1 MGWVARGVRSLRE
14 GGRAGI
20 SYPQLGWVIH
30 RFARRAASVGPGQY
44 DPGMTTARH
53 APALHPEAT
62 PDPASTAVGAGAQR
76 PRVLPAASP
85 DELAGL
91 LPDGNVCV
99 LGAPGSGKT
108 ALLEAVLLRLHG
120 ANGDGPGVLIVPSR
134 QAASASTDRLLA
146 GMRGDAA
153 GGLGAIT
160 WQQLARQLVTTYA
173 DLLGYRGE
181 PRILSGAEQWALVR
195 ALLTEGD
202 ADGWGP
208 MAPLVPTRG
217 FADELADFV
226 LACERRLLG
235 AEELLARAATEGVE
249 SWRYAAAFLARY
261 ADRLARD
268 DALDHAGLVMRAGDL
283 LEASTEILA
292 ATSARVGTLLV
303 DEAQELDP
311 AQLRL
316 VRLLA
321 AGGVRVV
328 LAGDPAGA
336 VEAYRGAVPGALPDH
351 AQAIGAT
358 TVLLPGSRRLG
369 PHGLEAVRRLRELDR
384 STGGQAR
391 LLAGSEPSASWRE
404 QDRTGA
410 ADGAALAVVHAGSR
424 TEEAEVVAALLR
436 RAHQRDGVPY
446 RRMAV
451 LLTHRSQAGPVRHAL
466 ERFDV
471 PYRAGAGD
479 GSMLDEPVVA
489 RALDLFR
496 LALEPNRA
504 DELLPGLLTSVL
516 GGLDPHELRSLR
528 RAAVIA
534 DQPLSALIEG
544 PMFNP
549 PEPGVDPPATPSSV
563 PARPTA
569 RDATATAAAADP
581 SEGTTEPGDAT
592 GGTKRLEVVSSRTR
606 RRVAVLQALRRR
618 AEAWVRLEAD
628 RCFWELWRAAPGFR
642 RLVHQVE
649 VDPGDAAAG
658 RQLDALTGLSR
669 ALTTFVDV
677 RPGATIGAWLDLA
690 DRAQP
695 SAEPWP
701 LAGAGV
707 TDAVSVLGLGAAKG
721 LDVDVA
727 VVMGCLEGTLPR
739 STWPDGPL
747 ATWRLDAGPAPLER
761 ARAWIDAERRR
772 FVLAASRASK
782 RTVFT
787 WSLADGHGEPSRFL
801 AELGLPVRPELAA
814 PAEAAAGSDLGSRP
828 DALGFDGDP
837 VPCTLDQVAGTLR
850 RALAGQERPRAER
863 LAAATSLARMP
874 GVEPPAWWWER
885 DWTVDPEPIAPE
897 RRLRTSYTRI
907 SVYEECHLR
916 YFYASVAGLDDRA
929 TYRMVFGK
937 LMHTIFELA
946 ATGAIGGDPDA
957 LKAAFRER
965 FDPTWFPSRAV
976 AAQYWRDGLTM
987 LRYWYEGEAELARA
1001 ALAIEVGFDIDV
1013 GGHAVRGRID
1023 RVDRAEDGEGII
1035 LLDYKTARSIPS
1047 EAEAARSLQ
1056 LAIYY
1061 LAALRDPELA
1071 AFGPPVE
1078 MQLVYPA
1085 EQRGRRFR
1093 RVAQRPDDDHA
1104 ERVERRLLPLL
1115 EGAAAERFEPDPHAD
1130 CRFCAFKTICPLWP
1144 QGEEFLAPAAEGA
1157 DAAAA
1162 TTAATQERG

>member
-1 MGWVARGVRSLRE
+1 
-14 GGRAGI
+14 
-20 SYPQLGWVIH
+20 
-30 RFARRAASVGPGQY
+30 
-44 DPGMTTARH
+44 MTTAHH
-53 APALHPEAT
+53 ASALQSEAA
-62 PDPASTAVGAGAQR
+62 PDPASTAVGVGAQR
-76 PRVLPAASP
+76 PRVLPSASP
-85 DELAGL
+85 DELVGL

-160 WQQLARQLVTTYA
+160 WQQLAQQLVTTYA
-173 DLLGYRGE
+173 DLLGYQGE

-226 LACERRLLG
+226 LACERHLLG
-235 AEELLARAATEGVE
+235 AEELLARATTDGVE

-303 DEAQELDP
+303 DESQELDP

-351 AQAIGAT
+351 AHAIGAT

-369 PHGLEAVRRLRELDR
+369 RRGLEAVRRLRELDR

-391 LLAGSEPSASWRE
+391 LLTSSEPSASRRE
-404 QDRTGA
+404 QGQAGA

-516 GGLDPHELRSLR
+516 GGLGPHELRSLR

-534 DQPLSALIEG
+534 DQPLSALVDG

-549 PEPGVDPPATPSSV
+549 ADPGVTPPAPPNSAPADSSSPATSSSPTSPAASSPPPSSV
-563 PARPTA
+563 PAHPTA
-569 RDATATAAAADP
+569 GDATEAAIAADG
-581 SEGTTEPGDAT
+581 SEAGTEPGDAT

-628 RCFWELWRAAPGFR
+628 RCFWELWRAAPAFR

-701 LAGAGV
+701 LAGAGI

-747 ATWRLDAGPAPLER
+747 ATWRLDAGPASLER

-801 AELGLPVRPELAA
+801 TELGLPVRPELAA
-814 PAEAAAGSDLGSRP
+814 PAEAPAGSDLGSRP
-828 DALGFDGDP
+828 DAFGFDGDAA
-837 VPCTLDQVAGTLR
+837 PCTLDQVAGALR
-850 RALAGQERPRAER
+850 RVLADQERPRAER
-863 LAAATSLARMP
+863 LAAATSLARLP

-1078 MQLVYPA
+1078 MQLVYPV

-1144 QGEEFLAPAAEGA
+1144 QGEEFLAPGAVPGAAAEGA

-1162 TTAATQERG
+1162 TTAATQERGR